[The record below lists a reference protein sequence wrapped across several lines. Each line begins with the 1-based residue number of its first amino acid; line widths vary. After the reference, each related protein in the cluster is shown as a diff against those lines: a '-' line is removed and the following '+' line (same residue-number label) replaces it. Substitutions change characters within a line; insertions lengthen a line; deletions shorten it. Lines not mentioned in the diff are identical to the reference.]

1 MSLTEGKL
9 VGIKLYIKNAG
20 KNSCTRDVAPEAAAR
35 ALGGMYLVSPTLF
48 VSLEVKGLS
57 REMFFLM
64 KTTNMKHFCHSYL
77 KVQVYFICTFKIF

>member
-20 KNSCTRDVAPEAAAR
+20 KNSRTRDVAPEAAAR

-57 REMFFLM
+57 REMFFLSEDH
-64 KTTNMKHFCHSYL
+64 KYEAFLPQLLKGAGIFYL
-77 KVQVYFICTFKIF
+77 YF

>member
-35 ALGGMYLVSPTLF
+35 ALGRMYLVSPTLF

-57 REMFFLM
+57 REMFFLSEDH
-64 KTTNMKHFCHSYL
+64 KYEAFLPQLLKSAGIFYL
-77 KVQVYFICTFKIF
+77 YF